1 MLAKLHYMPDGL
13 TFKLYF
19 LMKIVTVTVFGAGR
33 ENSEVLA
40 KFHDNRS
47 FINKFHENQ
56 TFCLI
61 M

>member
-1 MLAKLHYMPDGL
+1 MPDGL
-13 TFKLYF
+13 TFELYF

-47 FINKFHENQ
+47 FMNKFHENQ
-56 TFCLI
+56 TFC
-61 M
+61 